1 MNAMLFGEKTD
12 TPGGR
17 KLKHACSLRIQVARK
32 AWIEIP
38 NKNPHNSAATEKIGL
53 IMKCKVVK
61 SKVSNPQGECEI
73 PLFFDRGFVSFDDVP
88 SIRKE
93 IMAARAAQ
101 YGKRIP
107 KEFLEEEDDDE

>member
-1 MNAMLFGEKTD
+1 M
-12 TPGGR
+12 
-17 KLKHACSLRIQVARK
+17 ARK

-38 NKNPHNSAATEKIGL
+38 NKNPKNSATTEKIGL

-61 SKVSNPQGECEI
+61 SKVSNPMGECEI
-73 PLFFDRGFVSFDDVP
+73 PLFFDRGFVSFDDVAT
-88 SIRKE
+88 IRKE

-107 KEFLEEEDDDE
+107 KGFLEEGEDDE

>member
-1 MNAMLFGEKTD
+1 MMFGEKTD

-17 KLKHACSLRIQVARK
+17 KLKHACSLRIQVARR

-38 NKNPHNSAATEKIGL
+38 NKDPRNSATTEKIGL

-61 SKVSNPQGECEI
+61 SKVSNPMGECEI

-93 IMAARAAQ
+93 IMQQRAAQ
-101 YGKRIP
+101 FGRRVP
-107 KEFLEEEDDDE
+107 KGFEEDEE